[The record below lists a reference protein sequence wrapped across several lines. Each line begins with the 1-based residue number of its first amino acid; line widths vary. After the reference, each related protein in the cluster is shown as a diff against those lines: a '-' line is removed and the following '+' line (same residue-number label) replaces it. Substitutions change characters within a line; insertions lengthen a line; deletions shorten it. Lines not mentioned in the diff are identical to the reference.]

1 MNKKEWTVLLIEDD
15 PMVQEV
21 NRQFIE
27 QVEGFIVI
35 AAASNGLEGVQLIK
49 QHQPDLTIIDMY
61 MPSQDGLTTLQQIRA
76 NGYKTDVIAVT
87 AASDIETVRKVLQ
100 YGAVDYI
107 MKPFK
112 FERMKQALEQYRS
125 FQVKISQK
133 EHITQSEL
141 DSMLFQQFEEKAD
154 LLPKGLNAVT
164 LRRIQQY
171 LSEQNHPISA
181 VEGGVRADEHES
193 ARCVRDH
200 RHRLQHRPDAHIRSP
215 GLRGADG
222 QHVRQHRD

>member
-1 MNKKEWTVLLIEDD
+1 
-15 PMVQEV
+15 
-21 NRQFIE
+21 
-27 QVEGFIVI
+27 
-35 AAASNGLEGVQLIK
+35 
-49 QHQPDLTIIDMY
+49 MY

-112 FERMKQALEQYRS
+112 FERMKQALEQYRL

-171 LSEQNHPISA
+171 LFEQNHPISA
-181 VEGGVRADEHES
+181 EEV
-193 ARCVRDH
+193 
-200 RHRLQHRPDAHIRSP
+200 
-215 GLRGADG
+215 ADG
-222 QHVRQHRD
+222 VGIARVTARRYLEFLEQENELKLSVEYGRVGRPINRYMLKIN

>member
-27 QVEGFIVI
+27 QVEGFTVI

-171 LSEQNHPISA
+171 LSEQKHPISA
-181 VEGGVRADEHES
+181 EEV
-193 ARCVRDH
+193 
-200 RHRLQHRPDAHIRSP
+200 
-215 GLRGADG
+215 ADG
-222 QHVRQHRD
+222 VGIARVTARRYLEFLEQENELKLSVEYGRVGRPINRYMLKIN

>member
-1 MNKKEWTVLLIEDD
+1 MLLIEDD

-35 AAASNGLEGVQLIK
+35 AAASNGLEGIQLIK

-125 FQVKISQK
+125 FQVKISK
-133 EHITQSEL
+133 KNI
-141 DSMLFQQFEEKAD
+141 
-154 LLPKGLNAVT
+154 LLSLN
-164 LRRIQQY
+164 
-171 LSEQNHPISA
+171 
-181 VEGGVRADEHES
+181 
-193 ARCVRDH
+193 
-200 RHRLQHRPDAHIRSP
+200 
-215 GLRGADG
+215 
-222 QHVRQHRD
+222 